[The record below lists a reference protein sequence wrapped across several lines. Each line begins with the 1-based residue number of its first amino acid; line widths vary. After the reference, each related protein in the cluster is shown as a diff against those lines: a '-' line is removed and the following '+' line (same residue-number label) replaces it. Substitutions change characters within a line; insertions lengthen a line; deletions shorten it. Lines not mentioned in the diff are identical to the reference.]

1 MSDAGASQP
10 MPEMIGQPVDPP
22 FVRLPD
28 PSTLFRVRAQRFAVL
43 AQTHQ
48 LAPYLHFMAGLSEA
62 QHRTCDGLPEPAMP
76 DQADL
81 DRAREYA
88 MPPFDRGRFK
98 TDAALDATFEKLFSL
113 APQIDMPD
121 QARAALARAT
131 ALDGAARAEMTALVL
146 NHVPPG
152 QRAGEYA
159 FVAAAL
165 QAHFARLASRLAPK
179 SLVPVGE
186 GACPAC
192 GSPPVASM
200 VVDWPNASG
209 VRYCACSLCSTFW
222 HVVRVKCVCCGS
234 TGGISYEEIADG
246 PSAGQVRAET
256 CQTCKS
262 YVKIMLAQKDP
273 SLDPF
278 ADDVATL
285 GLDLLVRETGLRRG
299 GVDPFLIGY

>member
-1 MSDAGASQP
+1 MSDAGAPQA

-22 FVRLPD
+22 FVHLPD
-28 PSTLFRVRAQRFAVL
+28 PSILFRTRAQRFAVL

-48 LAPYLHFMAGLSEA
+48 LGPYLHFMAGLSEA
-62 QHRTCDGLPEPAMP
+62 QHRTIEGLPDPAMP
-76 DQADL
+76 DAADL
-81 DRAREYA
+81 ERAREHA
-88 MPPFDRGRFK
+88 MPPLDRGRFK
-98 TDAALDATFEKLFSL
+98 ADAALDATFDKLFSL

-131 ALDGAARAEMTALVL
+131 ALDGAARAEMTALVI
-146 NHVPPG
+146 NHAQPG
-152 QRAGEYA
+152 ERAGEYA

-165 QAHFARLASRLAPK
+165 QAHFARLASQLAPK

-200 VVDWPNASG
+200 VVGWPNASG

-222 HVVRVKCVCCGS
+222 HVVRVKCTCCGS
-234 TGGISYEEIADG
+234 TGGISYEEIAEG
-246 PSAGQVRAET
+246 PGAGAVRAET
-256 CQTCKS
+256 CQKCKS
-262 YVKIMLAQKDP
+262 YVKIMLQHKEP
-273 SLDPF
+273 SLDPV

-285 GLDLLVRETGLRRG
+285 GLDLLVRETGMRRG
-299 GVDPFLIGY
+299 AFNPYLIGY